1 MKTKLKAISFII
13 VLAIF
18 CTALT
23 SCDIQSAISDI
34 GNKSEGFE
42 FAVNAD
48 GTYTLSGLG
57 TCKDTD
63 IAIPKYHNGRR
74 VTAIGEGAFV
84 TLYTNRITSITIPD
98 SVNSIGRGAFAN
110 CTALESI
117 NIPKGVTEIGHSAFY
132 GCTSLKSIE
141 IHGEVTSIGYEAF
154 YGCERL
160 TSIVIPDS
168 VKTIG
173 AYAFSGCSGLK
184 SIEIGAGVERIGKE
198 AFYACSQSL
207 YSITVSEENKAY
219 YSAGNCLIE
228 KDSKT
233 LVLGCKNSVIPSD
246 GSVTVIGSCAFS
258 ACRELTSIDIP
269 DSITAIGE
277 RAFCDCIS
285 LVSAVLP
292 DRLTSIGGGAFKNCR
307 ALVSVTIPTSVTSI
321 GSYVFTN
328 SKSLV
333 NIIFV
338 GTIPQWNA
346 VSKSSTWDENSGDY
360 TVFCTDG
367 EILKN

>member
-1 MKTKLKAISFII
+1 MKTKLKVISLII
-13 VLAIF
+13 ALVLL

-23 SCDIQSAISDI
+23 SCDIQSVISDI

-63 IAIPKYHNGRR
+63 ISIPKYHNGRR

-84 TLYTNRITSITIPD
+84 TLYTNRIASVTIPD
-98 SVNSIGRGAFAN
+98 SVKSIGRGAFAN
-110 CTALESI
+110 CTALESV
-117 NIPKGVTEIGHSAFY
+117 NIPKSVTEIGHSAFY
-132 GCTSLKSIE
+132 GCASLKSIE
-141 IHGEVTSIGYEAF
+141 IHGVVTSIGYEAF
-154 YGCERL
+154 YGCEGL

-173 AYAFSGCSGLK
+173 AYAFSGCSGLQ
-184 SIEIGAGVERIGKE
+184 SIELGAGVERIGKE

-207 YSITVSEENKAY
+207 DSITVSEGNKVY
-219 YSAGNCLIE
+219 YSSGNCLIE
-228 KDSKT
+228 KDSKA
-233 LVLGCKNSVIPSD
+233 LILGCKNSVIPSD

-269 DSITAIGE
+269 DSITTIGE
-277 RAFCDCIS
+277 RAFCGCTS

-292 DRLTSIGGGAFKNCR
+292 EGLTGIGGGAFRNCR
-307 ALVSVTIPTSVTSI
+307 ALVSVTIPESVTSI

-333 NIIFV
+333 NISFG
-338 GTIPQWNA
+338 GTVAQWNA
-346 VSKSSTWDENSGDY
+346 ISKSSTWDESTDSY
-360 TVFCTDG
+360 TIHCTDG
-367 EILKN
+367 DIEK